1 MLSHRLASLEEIVPY
16 TTNILQPL
24 TPLVLFGRCAAATS
38 PCHKPECVWY
48 MWRDPPRRRACCLL
62 AGRARAASSRARA
75 SDTLFLVAEEGWRL
89 SRADCGLT
97 PKCLAAEARKSYGGR
112 CHDPSLSPDPADSPA
127 EAHRRRVA
135 MTKVIGDAAGATPEQ
150 RAKLPDY
157 MEHLETGVY
166 KGREKLRDD

>member
-1 MLSHRLASLEEIVPY
+1 MS
-16 TTNILQPL
+16 TNS
-24 TPLVLFGRCAAATS
+24 TPHATSGSACGTCGGTRPAAARAVCS
-38 PCHKPECVWY
+38 P
-48 MWRDPPRRRACCLL
+48 
-62 AGRARAASSRARA
+62 AGRGQHPRARA
-75 SDTLFLVAEEGWRL
+75 SDTLFLVAEDGWRL
-89 SRADCGLT
+89 SRADRGLT
-97 PKCLAAEARKSYGGR
+97 PKCLAAEARQSYGGR

-166 KGREKLRDD
+166 EGREKLRDD